1 MNYFLK
7 VHLCVHSIA
16 TTQKLYL
23 SEERDDDELEQAIK
37 QSRTQFDA
45 TDTALQNALQM
56 SMNGKMI
63 AFLMYS

>member
-1 MNYFLK
+1 M
-7 VHLCVHSIA
+7 CVPSIGTA
-16 TTQKLYL
+16 QKLYL

-56 SMNGKMI
+56 SMNGNMI
-63 AFLMYS
+63 ALSSCVFIIAML

>member
-1 MNYFLK
+1 M
-7 VHLCVHSIA
+7 CVPSIGTA
-16 TTQKLYL
+16 QKLCL

-56 SMNGKMI
+56 SMNGNMI
-63 AFLMYS
+63 ALSSCVFIIAML